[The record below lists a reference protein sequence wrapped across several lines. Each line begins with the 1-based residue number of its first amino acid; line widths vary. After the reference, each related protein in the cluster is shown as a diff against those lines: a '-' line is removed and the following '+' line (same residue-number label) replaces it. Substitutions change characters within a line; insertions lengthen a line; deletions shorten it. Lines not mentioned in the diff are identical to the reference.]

1 MLDRRELAGA
11 LLRPAAAAA
20 LLMPRLDRAGALRA
34 LTTVAGRS
42 GGPEDLAADE
52 TFWFPVQQA
61 WNLDRSIVNLN
72 NGGVSP
78 SPAVG
83 LGAQKRH
90 IDFSNTAPPYTMW
103 EVLEPQR
110 EAVRQRLARHFG
122 CHAEE

>member
-20 LLMPRLDRAGALRA
+20 FLGPLLDPARAVRA
-34 LTTVAGRS
+34 LASVAGHTGS
-42 GGPEDLAADE
+42 PEEVAADE
-52 TFWFPVQQA
+52 AFWFPMQQA

-78 SPAVG
+78 SPAVV
-83 LGAQKRH
+83 LAAQKRH

-103 EVLEPQR
+103 EVLEPQ
-110 EAVRQRLARHFG
+110 
-122 CHAEE
+122 